1 MGVEQ
6 ETLHLGEQRR
16 IQKAI
21 AGKVYELESNPA
33 VHPELFKKLY
43 REIKSRFEVS
53 TYKEVKREDLQ
64 EVIRY
69 IEGWA
74 PRKVS

>member
-1 MGVEQ
+1 MGLKV
-6 ETLHLGEQRR
+6 GEKRR

-21 AGKVYELESNPA
+21 AIKVYDLESNPA
-33 VHPELFKKLY
+33 AHPELFKKLY
-43 REIKSRFEVS
+43 REIKSHFQVS

-64 EVIRY
+64 EAIRY
-69 IEGWA
+69 IEEWQ

>member
-1 MGVEQ
+1 MESDKQ
-6 ETLHLGEQRR
+6 ILELGEQRR

-33 VHPELFKKLY
+33 AHPELFKKLY
-43 REIKSRFEVS
+43 REIKSRFGVS

-64 EVIRY
+64 EAIRY
-69 IEGWA
+69 IDGWL
-74 PRKVS
+74 PRKAS